1 MSRREVR
8 RDAGQGL
15 VEFGLILSL
24 LVLVAVVTLMFFS
37 PQLSWVLSLIGVGI
51 ERTS

>member
-1 MSRREVR
+1 MMPAVREEL
-8 RDAGQGL
+8 GQGL

-24 LVLVAVVTLMFFS
+24 IVVVAVVVLVFFG
-37 PQLSWVLSLIGVGI
+37 PQLSWVLSLIGTGI

>member
-1 MSRREVR
+1 MRGSRPGER
-8 RDAGQGL
+8 GQGL

-24 LVLVAVVTLMFFS
+24 IVVVAVVTLVFFG
-37 PQLSWVLSLIGVGI
+37 PQLSWVLSLIGTGI